1 MKNIVIVGG
10 GFAGL
15 WAGLTAAREL
25 DRHGETVRITLATKD
40 EYLTVRP
47 RLYEVFSEGLRAP
60 LRPVLAPLGI
70 HLQLG
75 TVQNIDRQQR
85 SVHLSVAGGERMALP
100 YDRLILTAG
109 SEQRPLEIPGAAEF
123 ALNVDTFAAAQAFD
137 QHLQEVLRRP
147 DRPGRL
153 TFIIVGGGF
162 TGIELATEMRTRIRA
177 HSDAAVARKAR
188 IILIER
194 GTVIGQHL
202 GPNPRPAIEA
212 ALRDAQIEVYLG
224 ASVAQIE
231 REAVV
236 LTDEKRIDAST
247 VVVTT
252 GLRAHPLAAQ
262 LGAQVDRQGR
272 VVVDEMLRV
281 NGTTDIFAAG
291 DVACAKADE
300 QHTALMSCQHA
311 IPMGKYAGYN
321 AAHDL
326 LGTPLRPYSQPTY
339 VTCLD
344 LGESGALFTVGW
356 DRKPEKSGAVGK
368 QLKQTINTQWIYPP
382 SGNRETILAAA
393 DLDGIWPPVS

>member
-25 DRHGETVRITLATKD
+25 DLHGGAARITLVTKD

-60 LRPVLAPLGI
+60 LRPVLEPLGI
-70 HLQLG
+70 QLQLG
-75 TVQNIDRQQR
+75 TVQDIDRQQR
-85 SVHLSVAGGERMALP
+85 SVHLSVAGGESLALP
-100 YDRLILTAG
+100 YDRLIFTAG
-109 SEQRPLEIPGAAEF
+109 SEQRPLEIPGAAKF
-123 ALNVDTFAAAQAFD
+123 ALNIDTFAAAQTFD
-137 QHLQEVLRRP
+137 RHLQDVLRAP

-177 HSDAAVARKAR
+177 HSDAATARKAR

-194 GTVIGQHL
+194 GNVIGRHL
-202 GPNPRPAIEA
+202 GANPRPAIEA
-212 ALRDAQIEVYLG
+212 ALREAQVEIYFG

-231 REAVV
+231 RDAVR
-236 LTDEKRIDAST
+236 LTDDKHIDAST

-252 GLRAHPLAAQ
+252 GLRANPLVAQ
-262 LGAQVDRQGR
+262 LGANTDDHGR
-272 VVVDEMLRV
+272 VIVDEMLRV
-281 NGTTDIFAAG
+281 NGAHDIFAAG
-291 DVACAKADE
+291 DAACAKADE
-300 QHTALMSCQHA
+300 QHAALMSCQHA

-321 AAHDL
+321 AAHDV
-326 LGTPLRPYSQPTY
+326 LGTPLRPYSQPNY

-356 DRKPEKSGAVGK
+356 ERKPEKSGAVGK

-382 SGNRETILAAA
+382 SGSRESILAAA
-393 DLDGIWPPVS
+393 DLDGVWPPAV